1 MKEKGSKWKKNE
13 ELRMSSPQMIRS
25 ALLLDLYGEDPD
37 HPQESFRQR
46 VNRKFNK
53 YKEIKS
59 FCKFTHIEPF
69 FYLIIISILLLFVI
83 VGFFDNYITIILATF
98 YPLYMSFK
106 ALQFRIG
113 EEKPDGT
120 IFNDQDEHDDI
131 IRWLCYWICYS
142 VLINIESVFGNILKK
157 VPLYFFFKIIFLLLC
172 FMPHCQFSSH
182 IYDNYVKKIFSK
194 YEKKIVDYSSE
205 IVRKFTEDEERKKGN
220 INQKR
225 KSDEEYEKEMQNY
238 INKSAINFLL
248 NKKFK

>member
-1 MKEKGSKWKKNE
+1 MREKEKKWKKNE
-13 ELRMSSPQMIRS
+13 NLRMSSPQMLRN
-25 ALLLDLYGEDPD
+25 ALLLDLYGEDPEY
-37 HPQESFRQR
+37 PQESFKQR
-46 VNRKFNK
+46 VNRKFNQ

-69 FYLIIISILLLFVI
+69 YYLIIISILLLFVI
-83 VGFFDNYITIILATF
+83 VGFFDNYITIVLATF

-106 ALQFRIG
+106 ALKFRIG

-142 VLINIESVFGNILKK
+142 VLINIESVVGNILKK
-157 VPLYFFFKIIFLLLC
+157 IPLYLFFKIIFLLLC
-172 FMPHCQFSSH
+172 FMPHCQFSTYL
-182 IYDNYVKKIFSK
+182 YDNCVRKIFSK

-205 IVRKFTEDEERKKGN
+205 LVKKFTEDEERKNGN
-220 INQKR
+220 SQRR
-225 KSDEEYEKEMQNY
+225 KQDDEYEKEMQNF

-248 NKKFK
+248 KKKFK